1 MTFFISPQAEEE
13 KKPATEA
20 EVEADEMADYID
32 EGEED
37 VEEGQVFSS
46 GKDGGCPPSSST
58 TPNPKAATGTD
69 SKCGGST
76 KKPPR
81 STPKSWRSSRRP
93 ESMHGIGPTFPF

>member
-1 MTFFISPQAEEE
+1 MVEVEGVDQEKGLTTEAEEE

-20 EVEADEMADYID
+20 EVEADEMVDYID

-46 GKDGGCPPSSST
+46 GKDGGCPPSTST

-69 SKCGGST
+69 S
-76 KKPPR
+76 
-81 STPKSWRSSRRP
+81 
-93 ESMHGIGPTFPF
+93 